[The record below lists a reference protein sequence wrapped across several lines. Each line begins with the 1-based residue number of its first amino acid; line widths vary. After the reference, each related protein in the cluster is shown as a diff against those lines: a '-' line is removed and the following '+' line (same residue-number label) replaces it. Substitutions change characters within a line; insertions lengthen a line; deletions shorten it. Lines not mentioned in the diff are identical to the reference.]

1 MTPDDQ
7 RPIFTIRIAAQLV
20 GVHQQ
25 TLRGY
30 EREGLIQPARSSGR
44 QRLFSEADIA
54 RLRLIRRLIGELG
67 VNVAGAD
74 IILRLRDRISELEAE
89 NDALRDAL
97 QRQRD
102 QHLPAIRRLD
112 AGPPTR
118 SSRSSRPQS
127 QRTERFE

>member
-1 MTPDDQ
+1 MPDDTA
-7 RPIFTIRIAAQLV
+7 PIFTMRIAAQLV

-30 EREGLIQPARSSGR
+30 EREGLIRPARSSGR
-44 QRLFSEADIA
+44 QRIYSEADIA

-74 IILRLRDRISELEAE
+74 IILRMREQISRLEAE
-89 NDALRDAL
+89 NAALREAL

-102 QHLPAIRRLD
+102 QRLPALPRLG
-112 AGPPTR
+112 AGPGGPINPGGAPTR
-118 SSRSSRPQS
+118 RAR
-127 QRTERFE
+127 RRE

>member
-54 RLRLIRRLIGELG
+54 RLRLIRRLIGQLG

-74 IILRLRDRISELEAE
+74 IILRLRDQISGLEAE
-89 NDALRDAL
+89 NAALREEL

-102 QHLPAIRRLD
+102 QHLPAIRQLD
-112 AGPPTR
+112 AGPTPHDHR
-118 SSRSSRPQS
+118 RPRS

>member
-67 VNVAGAD
+67 ANVAGAD
-74 IILRLRDRISELEAE
+74 IILRLRDQISGLEAE
-89 NDALRDAL
+89 NAALREEL

-102 QHLPAIRRLD
+102 QHLPAIRQLD
-112 AGPPTR
+112 AGHSTR
-118 SSRSSRPQS
+118 SSRPRS

>member
-54 RLRLIRRLIGELG
+54 RLRLIRRLIGQLG

-74 IILRLRDRISELEAE
+74 IILRLRDQISGLEAE
-89 NDALRDAL
+89 NAALREEL

-102 QHLPAIRRLD
+102 QHLPAIRQLD
-112 AGPPTR
+112 AGHSTR
-118 SSRSSRPQS
+118 SSRPPS

>member
-1 MTPDDQ
+1 MTPDEQ

-54 RLRLIRRLIGELG
+54 RLRLIRRLIGQLG

-74 IILRLRDRISELEAE
+74 IILRLRDQISALEAE
-89 NDALRDAL
+89 NAALREAL

-102 QHLPAIRRLD
+102 QHLPAIRQLD
-112 AGPPTR
+112 AGPSP
-118 SSRSSRPQS
+118 RSSRPRS

>member
-54 RLRLIRRLIGELG
+54 RLRLIRRLIGQLG

-74 IILRLRDRISELEAE
+74 IILRLRDQISGLEAE
-89 NDALRDAL
+89 NDALREAL

-102 QHLPAIRRLD
+102 QHLPAIRQLD
-112 AGPPTR
+112 AGPPHDHR
-118 SSRSSRPQS
+118 RPRS

>member
-30 EREGLIQPARSSGR
+30 EREGLIRPARSSGR

-54 RLRLIRRLIGELG
+54 RLRLIRRLIGQLG

-74 IILRLRDRISELEAE
+74 IILRLRDQISALEAE
-89 NDALRDAL
+89 NAALREAL

-102 QHLPAIRRLD
+102 QHLPAIRQLD
-112 AGPPTR
+112 AGPSTR
-118 SSRSSRPQS
+118 SSRPRS